1 MPAEDNQKNQR
12 PPSSKLP
19 LARGDYNYLLWL
31 VIVFVI
37 SSYFFQSLSSNESI
51 KTITYSEFLIQIEQ
65 GSIQRVEIQG
75 QKLRGKSSNISSSNS
90 NSSNANDKF
99 DFKTTLPDFIDN
111 ALLDRL
117 TANQIEVNIKADKP
131 SVWAQVLASL
141 LPWLLIIGFFIYS
154 SRWLRN
160 RMVRQG
166 GQFGFTQSRARRFD
180 AEKSGPGYDS
190 VAGLE
195 SAKQELQE
203 IIDYLKTPEKFRAL
217 GAKMPKGIL
226 MMGPPGTGKTLL
238 ARATAVEAGVPFYS
252 ISGSE
257 FIEMYVGVGASRV
270 RDMFKQARQEA
281 PALIF
286 IDEIDSV
293 GRVRGTG
300 MGGGN
305 DEREQTLNQVL
316 AEMDGFRP
324 DEAVVVLA
332 ATNRPDVL
340 DPALLRPGR
349 FDRKIVLELPQ
360 KKARRDIFTVHTR
373 ATPLASGVDLDTL
386 AAITVGFSGAD
397 IENLVNEAALHAARF
412 NKQQLDKD
420 DFNYARDR
428 IVMGPERKDLINP
441 AERQRI
447 ACHEAGHALAAFYAK
462 HSDPLQR
469 VSIIPRGQALG
480 MTEQRPSEDR
490 HNVEEDY
497 LYDRLDILLGGRGA
511 EKKLLGNISTGA
523 ADDLQQATN
532 LARHMVMNWGMS
544 EALGP
549 IGYRSGAAHPFLGME
564 LTEPQEFSEATAQL
578 IDEEVRKLLSQAEE
592 HITNL
597 FEQRG
602 KELQR
607 LTQALLDKESLDHN
621 EIKQVLSD
629 PNTENKVLDIRDHL
643 DTNSTP
649 P

>member
-1 MPAEDNQKNQR
+1 MSNTDNSNQDNPQS
-12 PPSSKLP
+12 PPPDQP
-19 LARGDYNYLLWL
+19 LLFGRYEYLMWL
-31 VIVFVI
+31 LVMII
-37 SSYFFQSLSSNESI
+37 TSLYFFTANPDTASI
-51 KTITYSEFLIQIEQ
+51 KTISYSEMLNQVESGQITE
-65 GSIQRVEIQG
+65 VEI
-75 QKLRGKSSNISSSNS
+75 RGLELLGRSTGATSGYDVS
-90 NSSNANDKF
+90 
-99 DFKTTLPDFIDN
+99 TTLPEFIDH
-111 ALLDRL
+111 
-117 TANQIEVNIKADKP
+117 
-131 SVWAQVLASL
+131 QVLDIFIANHVAIDIKSNQTPNWL
-141 LPWLLIIGFFIYS
+141 KLLIGVLPWLLIIVFFVVS
-154 SRWLRN
+154 SRMLRS
-160 RMVRQG
+160 RMTG
-166 GQFGFTQSRARRFD
+166 SGSPFNFTQSRARRFD
-180 AEKSGPGYDS
+180 KQKSGAGYES

-270 RDMFKQARQEA
+270 RDMFKQARSEA

-316 AEMDGFRP
+316 AEMDGFSA

-360 KKARRDIFTVHTR
+360 KQARRDILRVHTR
-373 ATPLASGVDLDTL
+373 ATPLLEDVDLDKV
-386 AAITVGFSGAD
+386 AASTIGFSGAD
-397 IENLVNEAALHAARF
+397 IENLVNEAALHAARK
-412 NKQQLDKD
+412 NKQQLDNS
-420 DFNYARDR
+420 DFDYARDR
-428 IVMGPERKDLINP
+428 VVMGAERKDLIV
-441 AERQRI
+441 ASERRRI
-447 ACHEAGHALAAFYAK
+447 ACHEAGHALAAFYTE

-469 VSIIPRGQALG
+469 VTIIPHGRALG
-480 MTEQRPSEDR
+480 MTEQMPEEER
-490 HNVEEDY
+490 HNLVEDY
-497 LYDRLDILLGGRGA
+497 LHDRLIILLAGRGA
-511 EKKLLGNISTGA
+511 EKQLFKSSSSGA
-523 ADDLQQATN
+523 ADDLQQATQ

-549 IGYRSGAAHPFLGME
+549 VGYRSGEAHPFLGME
-564 LTEPQEFSEATAQL
+564 LSEPKEFSEATAELIDTEVRGLLCQAETKMTQLLSSHRDKLQQL
-578 IDEEVRKLLSQAEE
+578 ID
-592 HITNL
+592 
-597 FEQRG
+597 
-602 KELQR
+602 
-607 LTQALLDKESLDHN
+607 ALLEHESLDREQIN
-621 EIKQVLSD
+621 QLLGD
-629 PNTENKVLDIRDHL
+629 PLTELKISEPSVA
-643 DTNSTP
+643 
-649 P
+649 